1 MGSASLDDVAE
12 ELKIKLP
19 VDEYETFGGYI
30 FGELGAVPDD
40 GSQFELETDDLCHAG
55 QRTPRGKY
63 GGKETASERKRRAGG
78 T

>member
-19 VDEYETFGGYI
+19 VDEYGKRSAAI

-40 GSQFELETDDLCHAG
+40 GSQFELETDDLWIKVM
-55 QRTPRGKY
+55 RVK
-63 GGKETASERKRRAGG
+63 KNTAWKIRW
-78 T
+78 